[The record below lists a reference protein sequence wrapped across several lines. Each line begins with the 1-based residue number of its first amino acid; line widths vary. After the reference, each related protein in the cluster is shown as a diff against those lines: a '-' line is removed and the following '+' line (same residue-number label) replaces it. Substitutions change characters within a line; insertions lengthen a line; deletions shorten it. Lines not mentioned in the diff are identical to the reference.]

1 MSTFEHTAILTHLH
15 SAQQIFSFFLE
26 GDLAHVVPEQ
36 GARGGGGQLRLH
48 HLLQLQQQVD
58 NGNVQYSQSLER
70 DNTLKRVTV
79 SNYPLELH
87 SQSKANKHGVCW
99 MS

>member
-15 SAQQIFSFFLE
+15 SAQQI
-26 GDLAHVVPEQ
+26 LALSPRGPCPGCA
-36 GARGGGGQLRLH
+36 GAVRPGWRGAALATSPPPTPATGGEWK
-48 HLLQLQQQVD
+48 
-58 NGNVQYSQSLER
+58 YSQCLER

-87 SQSKANKHGVCW
+87 SQS
-99 MS
+99 